1 MIADLNK
8 VMPSK
13 IPIKFLDED
22 EPSLAGFDPE
32 VIVEEGTNSENGDAE
47 LSLIEN
53 GDGVV
58 APIVETIDLDETPS
72 LDEFDPAKEIAAA
85 AAAAAAAEVATTTI
99 VTAAAPAVVPPA
111 IVTSAA
117 VSATPK
123 TDAPELEE
131 VAVSGDEASAI
142 EARHVAARLERMETE
157 LATADEERQELAE
170 RLTRVQADFD
180 NYRKRTE
187 REKVRTYQGLVGDVA
202 RDLLPVLD
210 NLRRALEAESS
221 VQANESEE
229 FRHFLNGVD
238 MIYRQL
244 EENMKKLGLRPVET
258 VGLRF
263 DPHVHEAVAAEFSD
277 RHEPET
283 VIEEMVRGYY
293 IGESLL
299 RPAMVKVSSR

>member
-32 VIVEEGTNSENGDAE
+32 VIVEEGTGSENGDAE
-47 LSLIEN
+47 LSLIED

-58 APIVETIDLDETPS
+58 TPIVETIDLDETPS

-85 AAAAAAAEVATTTI
+85 AAATEVATTTI

-111 IVTSAA
+111 IVATAA
-117 VSATPK
+117 VSAAPES
-123 TDAPELEE
+123 DAPESEE
-131 VAVSGDEASAI
+131 VAVSSDEASAI

-180 NYRKRTE
+180 NFRKRTE

-263 DPHVHEAVAAEFSD
+263 DPHVHEAVAAEFSEQ
-277 RHEPET
+277 HEPET